1 MGTMN
6 DKCVDK
12 LHKKREPKHWNAKHS
27 TTQSVVVARR
37 GVCHT
42 GLESRTSARPQPT
55 RQSAPV
61 HPDRSAT
68 HTFEPR
74 LAQVIARVDVK
85 HAIDPN
91 EPLVSG
97 GHALLEGLTPE
108 ERRSLLD
115 QAHAH
120 ANAHVTC
127 TEMTGPCRRGFSS
140 TTTGASSCG
149 GPSCCRGCPS
159 GRWLA
164 LVQLPRTDTWRSHGA
179 GGPQAPASGRS
190 RSRSRSRSRRQEGRG
205 QEGDVGPALV
215 RLRRG
220 RRVRKG

>member
-1 MGTMN
+1 MANGKFNALSWRLTLSTQPNRLPSMSDNVYFMESELCMGTMN

-55 RQSAPV
+55 RRSVPV
-61 HPDRSAT
+61 HPDWSAT

-85 HAIDPN
+85 HAFDPN

-115 QAHAH
+115 QAHL
-120 ANAHVTC
+120 N
-127 TEMTGPCRRGFSS
+127 G
-140 TTTGASSCG
+140 
-149 GPSCCRGCPS
+149 
-159 GRWLA
+159 
-164 LVQLPRTDTWRSHGA
+164 
-179 GGPQAPASGRS
+179 
-190 RSRSRSRSRRQEGRG
+190 
-205 QEGDVGPALV
+205 
-215 RLRRG
+215 
-220 RRVRKG
+220 